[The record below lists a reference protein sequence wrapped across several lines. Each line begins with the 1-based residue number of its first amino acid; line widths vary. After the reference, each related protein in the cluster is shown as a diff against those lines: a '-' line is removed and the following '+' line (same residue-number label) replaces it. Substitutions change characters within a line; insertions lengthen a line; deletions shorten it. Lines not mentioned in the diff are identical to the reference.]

1 MYYITHYYL
10 GSVTQ
15 TLNYMSHIS
24 YWIDIK
30 ALHKLNAIGQP
41 YGASKIYMYNVFLF
55 YNFQDTGMI

>member
-15 TLNYMSHIS
+15 TLNYMSYIAYIS

-30 ALHKLNAIGQP
+30 AFHKLNAIGQP
-41 YGASKIYMYNVFLF
+41 YGASKIYMYNVFIF
-55 YNFQDTGMI
+55 